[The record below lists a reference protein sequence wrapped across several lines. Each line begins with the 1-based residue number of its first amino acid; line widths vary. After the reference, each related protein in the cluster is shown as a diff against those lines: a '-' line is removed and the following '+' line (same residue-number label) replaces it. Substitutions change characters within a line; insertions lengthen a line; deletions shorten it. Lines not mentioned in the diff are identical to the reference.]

1 MEKIDVEFL
10 GRSPDLKPAIAA
22 ILRRSDADFFPPL
35 SARLDLDAYAEKLA
49 NAPDAF
55 FIGAW
60 NQPKSELICLYA
72 GYAREGFEYSF
83 SPYMWVAPEYRSF
96 FLGLRLHS
104 AAVRHLKSLGM
115 HGIRAKTW
123 VENNDALLAFY
134 KNLGYKI
141 SEPKFDVRLNR
152 REVDLELTFK

>member
-22 ILRRSDADFFPPL
+22 ILRRSDADFSPPL

-49 NAPDAF
+49 NASDAF

-60 NQPKSELICLYA
+60 NQPKSELICLYV

-115 HGIRAKTW
+115 RGIRAKTW

>member
-22 ILRRSDADFFPPL
+22 ILRRSDADFSPPL

-49 NAPDAF
+49 NASDAF

-60 NQPKSELICLYA
+60 NQPKSELICLYV

-83 SPYMWVAPEYRSF
+83 SPYMWVALEYRSF

-115 HGIRAKTW
+115 RGIRAKTW